1 MADKAKTE
9 TKIFQV
15 ACSPQVHDTKQ
26 HTNGMMYDVLIA
38 LVPVVAMGCWC
49 LEWRH

>member
-38 LVPVVAMGCWC
+38 AGACSGNGTAGV
-49 LEWRH
+49 